1 MTERNDEYKHIC
13 SFAGELPPRGSRFV
27 ALGSQRIGG
36 AQLFSLSPNGDICD
50 ASGEPWAPSQT
61 DGDVRAVFDDL
72 GYSHWIALPDDFRF
86 WGEA

>member
-1 MTERNDEYKHIC
+1 MTEQTNEYKHLR

-27 ALGSQRIGG
+27 ALGSQRIDG
-36 AQLFSLSPNGDICD
+36 AQFSLRQNGDIYD

-61 DGDVRAVFDDL
+61 DDDVRAVFDDL
-72 GYSHWIALPDDFRF
+72 GYSHWIALPDDYKV